1 MPRDQRREGF
11 PSLGIGYV
19 YTGHGSRLLSEFL
32 LPLLGAASEYDRV
45 TSYYTLD
52 SLIAISAG
60 VERLYARGGRMRLI
74 VGIHSVPG
82 ELAAAADPTEP
93 LRAEAERIG
102 REIGEGILGLSDAI
116 QRERLATLA
125 WMIADGLLEV
135 RAAAVDDGGLFH
147 TKLFLLRDAQG
158 NSVIASGSANETR
171 SGLGGNYE
179 TIMVQKSWETP
190 GVEKVWRGVFEGLWE
205 GSAEGVTSCEITQSF
220 ASAIER
226 GLGGSVTRP
235 GASHAAGAEGAIAA
249 ARRMPSY
256 FFVSGDIPGLY
267 QHQERAVID
276 ALSRWPVRVLLSDE
290 VGLGKTFEAAA
301 AMAFMVRF
309 CGVRSVVIL
318 TPKSVL
324 SQWQSE
330 LRDRFGIE
338 AWLYDST
345 RGLYV
350 GADGTERPQA
360 GNPLGA
366 GRPDIA
372 LVSAQYARGS
382 RGRPGCLERGDAV
395 LPDLLVVDEAHAAR
409 VSTQAGGRKKTTR
422 LYAMLESVCAQIPHV
437 ILATATPMQKEAS
450 EYHAL
455 LRLLGL
461 PRRWGKESRFL
472 GSLETIASSAAPDLT
487 SAAESAKLLLSTLD
501 EMRPD
506 LSELGPASRASVAA
520 LAGIDRADSIAL
532 ADYVQRNW
540 GAVREALTMLHP
552 AHLLTVRN
560 TRRSLEGVGYRFPR
574 RNLHAVSLDGQRE
587 VMSFYGRVDAYI
599 SNEYFSIEE
608 AMRPGRRNSTGFTRV
623 GYQQRI
629 SSSLCSC
636 YRSLKRRLAKL
647 NSIRADLS
655 GTAAPDWGIL
665 ADLGLDLDPDDDSDL
680 FEDGD
685 AASADIPGDLDGLSA
700 ANVAATASIE
710 AAAVRPLIEEAE
722 GLIGRGLDMKVKK
735 SVDIALE
742 SLAAGDR
749 VLLFSRYTDTV
760 DALAGEFRGREDSD
774 AYTYGIYSGSAS
786 EIHRGDDVRA
796 CAKTEITDALRRGD
810 LRLLICS
817 DAASEGLNLQAARVL
832 VNVDVPWTPSVL
844 EQRIGRVARLG
855 QRAAE
860 VDIYNVWY
868 PRSVEQRMYT
878 RIQERFHT
886 ANLAVGEFPDV
897 VATEIRDAILSG
909 SPSIDEGM
917 ESLLELRNSAQTRA
931 LERLFAGGG
940 EPGETASDSIRSAL
954 MDAAESSFAHTDL
967 GAGRMSF
974 SLAGGGEVEL
984 TAEVGCDQTV
994 SLSSAP
1000 WRERDFGTDGLAV
1013 IEDPDGRPAAF
1024 SSAVDPSRPLD
1035 NAVLTDILVG
1045 RDLVARAGDGKR
1057 PETLPDPS
1065 ALSMAFAC
1073 GECPPRPEF
1082 WNHEATEGEI

>member
-1 MPRDQRREGF
+1 MPRDPRREGF
-11 PSLGIGYV
+11 PSLDIGYV

-52 SLIAISAG
+52 SLLAISAG
-60 VERLYARGGRMRLI
+60 VEGLYARGGRMRLI

-82 ELAAAADPTEP
+82 ELAAAADPAEP

-135 RAAAVDDGGLFH
+135 RAAATDDGGLFH

-158 NSVIASGSANETR
+158 NCVIASGSANETR

-190 GVEKVWRGVFEGLWE
+190 GVEKGWRGVFEGLWE
-205 GSAEGVTSCEITQSF
+205 GSAEGVESCEITQSV

-226 GLGGSVTRP
+226 GFGGSVPRP
-235 GASHAAGAEGAIAA
+235 GAAHAAGAEGAIAA

-267 QHQERAVID
+267 QHQERAVVD

-324 SQWQSE
+324 AQWQSE

-345 RGLYV
+345 RGLFV

-382 RGRPGCLERGDAV
+382 RGRPGCLERDDAV

-409 VSTQAGGRKKTTR
+409 VSRQAGGRKKTR
-422 LYAMLESVCAQIPHV
+422 LYTMLESVCAQIPHV

-461 PRRWGKESRFL
+461 PRRWGRESRFL
-472 GSLETIASSAAPDLT
+472 GSLETIASDAAPDLT
-487 SAAESAKLLLSTLD
+487 SAAESATLLLSTLD

-506 LSELGPASRASVAA
+506 LSELGPASRAAVAA
-520 LAGIDRADSIAL
+520 LAGIERTDSFAL

-540 GAVREALTMLHP
+540 GAVREALIMLHP

-560 TRRSLEGVGYRFPR
+560 TRRSLEGVGYRFPK

-587 VMSFYGRVDAYI
+587 VMSFYNRVDAYI
-599 SNEYFSIEE
+599 SSEYFSIEE
-608 AMRPGRRNSTGFTRV
+608 AMHPGRRNSTGFTRV

-629 SSSLCSC
+629 SSSLWSC
-636 YRSLKRRLAKL
+636 YRSLQRRLAKL
-647 NSIRADLS
+647 DSVRAGLS
-655 GTAAPDWGIL
+655 GTSAPDWGIL
-665 ADLGLDLDPDDDSDL
+665 ADLGLDPDPDDDSDL

-685 AASADIPGDLDGLSA
+685 ATSADIPDDLDGLSA

-710 AAAVRPLIEEAE
+710 AAAVRPLIEEAKD
-722 GLIGRGLDMKVKK
+722 LIGRGLDMKVKK

-749 VLLFSRYTDTV
+749 VLPFARYTDTV
-760 DALAGEFRGREDSD
+760 DALAGEVRGREGSD

-786 EIHRGDDVRA
+786 EIRCGDDVRA

-940 EPGETASDSIRSAL
+940 GPGETASDSIRSAL

-967 GAGRMSF
+967 GADHMRF

-994 SLSSAP
+994 SLSSAL
-1000 WRERDFGTDGLAV
+1000 WRERDFGTEGLAV
-1013 IEDPDGRPAAF
+1013 IDDPDGRPAAF
-1024 SSAVDPSRPLD
+1024 SPAGEPLRPLD
-1035 NAVLTDILVG
+1035 NAVLTDILEG
-1045 RDLVARAGDGKR
+1045 RGIAERAGDGRR

-1082 WNHEATEGEI
+1082 WKLEAGEGER

>member
-32 LPLLGAASEYDRV
+32 LPLLGAAVEYDRV

-60 VERLYARGGRMRLI
+60 VEGLYARGGRMRLI

-82 ELAAAADPTEP
+82 ELAAAADPAEP
-93 LRAEAERIG
+93 LRAGAERIG

-147 TKLFLLRDAQG
+147 TKLFLLRDAQD

-190 GVEKVWRGVFEGLWE
+190 GIEKVWRGVFEGLWE

-226 GLGGSVTRP
+226 GLGGSVPRP
-235 GASHAAGAEGAIAA
+235 GASHAAVAEGAIAA

-309 CGVRSVVIL
+309 CGVQSVVIL

-350 GADGTERPQA
+350 SADGTERPQA

-461 PRRWGKESRFL
+461 PRRWRKESRFL
-472 GSLETIASSAAPDLT
+472 GSL
-487 SAAESAKLLLSTLD
+487 
-501 EMRPD
+501 
-506 LSELGPASRASVAA
+506 
-520 LAGIDRADSIAL
+520 
-532 ADYVQRNW
+532 
-540 GAVREALTMLHP
+540 
-552 AHLLTVRN
+552 
-560 TRRSLEGVGYRFPR
+560 
-574 RNLHAVSLDGQRE
+574 
-587 VMSFYGRVDAYI
+587 
-599 SNEYFSIEE
+599 
-608 AMRPGRRNSTGFTRV
+608 
-623 GYQQRI
+623 
-629 SSSLCSC
+629 
-636 YRSLKRRLAKL
+636 
-647 NSIRADLS
+647 
-655 GTAAPDWGIL
+655 
-665 ADLGLDLDPDDDSDL
+665 
-680 FEDGD
+680 
-685 AASADIPGDLDGLSA
+685 
-700 ANVAATASIE
+700 
-710 AAAVRPLIEEAE
+710 
-722 GLIGRGLDMKVKK
+722 
-735 SVDIALE
+735 
-742 SLAAGDR
+742 
-749 VLLFSRYTDTV
+749 
-760 DALAGEFRGREDSD
+760 
-774 AYTYGIYSGSAS
+774 
-786 EIHRGDDVRA
+786 
-796 CAKTEITDALRRGD
+796 
-810 LRLLICS
+810 
-817 DAASEGLNLQAARVL
+817 
-832 VNVDVPWTPSVL
+832 
-844 EQRIGRVARLG
+844 
-855 QRAAE
+855 
-860 VDIYNVWY
+860 
-868 PRSVEQRMYT
+868 
-878 RIQERFHT
+878 
-886 ANLAVGEFPDV
+886 
-897 VATEIRDAILSG
+897 
-909 SPSIDEGM
+909 
-917 ESLLELRNSAQTRA
+917 
-931 LERLFAGGG
+931 
-940 EPGETASDSIRSAL
+940 
-954 MDAAESSFAHTDL
+954 
-967 GAGRMSF
+967 
-974 SLAGGGEVEL
+974 
-984 TAEVGCDQTV
+984 
-994 SLSSAP
+994 
-1000 WRERDFGTDGLAV
+1000 
-1013 IEDPDGRPAAF
+1013 
-1024 SSAVDPSRPLD
+1024 
-1035 NAVLTDILVG
+1035 
-1045 RDLVARAGDGKR
+1045 
-1057 PETLPDPS
+1057 
-1065 ALSMAFAC
+1065 
-1073 GECPPRPEF
+1073 
-1082 WNHEATEGEI
+1082 